1 MEISLD
7 EKINKE
13 MYRIEYLQFNGLMQE
28 VMSEELSLDYIVQ
41 IKLNGKPSKEE
52 KKHLISAEEWAKY
65 AFEHNLF
72 YTMCVYKKDEI
83 FASLRV
89 DYDYIRIDFI
99 EKFEG
104 KYIVPL
110 ILFYDCFDLYEYF
123 HTDKVRYFEN
133 NNLFLSLIESKV
145 FSKDKN
151 IHTKINFSLNNKA
164 SVTLSETYPIEKE
177 WKTVEKKIEVNTS
190 HNFIRC
196 PKRYDDFLYLLDYKN
211 NIKSE
216 YFDIEKLR

>member
-1 MEISLD
+1 
-7 EKINKE
+7 

-72 YTMCVYKKDEI
+72 YTMSVYKEDEI

-110 ILFYDCFDLYEYF
+110 ILFYDRFDLYEYF
-123 HTDKVRYFEN
+123 HTNKVRYFEN

-145 FSKDKN
+145 FSKNKN
-151 IHTKINFSLNNKA
+151 IHTKINFSLNNRA

-190 HNFIRC
+190 LIILSVVLNVMMIS
-196 PKRYDDFLYLLDYKN
+196 YIYLTIKTTSKV
-211 NIKSE
+211 NIL
-216 YFDIEKLR
+216 I

>member
-1 MEISLD
+1 
-7 EKINKE
+7 

-65 AFEHNLF
+65 AFENNLF

>member
-1 MEISLD
+1 
-7 EKINKE
+7 
-13 MYRIEYLQFNGLMQE
+13 MYRIDFLQFNGLMQE

-72 YTMCVYKKDEI
+72 YTMSVYKEDEI

-110 ILFYDCFDLYEYF
+110 ILFYDRFDLYEYF

-196 PKRYDDFLYLLDYKN
+196 PKCYDDFLYLLDYKN

-216 YFDIEKLR
+216 YFDMKSIATSDL

>member
-1 MEISLD
+1 
-7 EKINKE
+7 
-13 MYRIEYLQFNGLMQE
+13 MYRIDFLQFNGLMQE

-89 DYDYIRIDFI
+89 DYNYIRIDFI

-110 ILFYDCFDLYEYF
+110 ILFYDRFDLYEYF
-123 HTDKVRYFEN
+123 HTNKVRYFEN

-145 FSKDKN
+145 FSKNKN
-151 IHTKINFSLNNKA
+151 IHTKINFSLNNRA
-164 SVTLSETYPIEKE
+164 SVTLSEKHPIEEK
-177 WKTVEKKIEVNTS
+177 WNTVEKKIEVNTS

-216 YFDIEKLR
+216 YFDMKSIATSDL

>member
-1 MEISLD
+1 
-7 EKINKE
+7 
-13 MYRIEYLQFNGLMQE
+13 MYRIEYLQFNELMQE

-89 DYDYIRIDFI
+89 DYNYIRIDFI

-110 ILFYDCFDLYEYF
+110 ILFYDRFDLYEYF

-145 FSKDKN
+145 FSKNKN

-164 SVTLSETYPIEKE
+164 SVILSEKHPIQKK
-177 WKTVEKKIEVNTS
+177 WNTVEKKIEVNTS

-216 YFDIEKLR
+216 YFDMKSIATSDL